1 MPGLDVSTSPRSQIL
16 RMFLWALVGVLVGYL
31 FLQIQTMSLY
41 RIVVIIGGIGFLV
54 GILTT
59 TNRLWVLMYFF
70 FFSMVFIPDKYFS
83 IVYGC
88 SWYDGISVTSY
99 DVIFFLLVVV
109 FSVEYRIPWFRKQ
122 YWVPAI
128 EAPLWGLLLA
138 SVLSLFNT
146 FNLLVSSYQIINF
159 AKLLVV
165 YFFLVRIFQF
175 LDLNRLFRKGIFLL
189 VGVEFVIFMIEVA
202 QRGGISDFRLE
213 GSFANPNSFA
223 EFFVPTLLL
232 LFGFWF
238 TGKQK
243 EGRWSTGLFLIL
255 NAILVLFTFS
265 RGGWISAFLAL
276 GVMVFFLHKYGVID
290 KRELGMMLLALLA
303 FLLIF
308 HQPIL
313 QRLHF
318 GDESAHSR
326 IYLNKIAWQMI
337 KTHPL
342 WGIGVNTFPF
352 LMRDY
357 YHPGL
362 QLHTWLHTV
371 HNQYLLVWSEMG
383 IPGIVSFLA
392 LLLGAWRIAFRVFRK
407 EGPYRFLG
415 FSIGT
420 AIFANALHMLV
431 DMYVAMSNWLWLVTM
446 LAALSVAYR
455 PGNLQREET
464 T

>member
-1 MPGLDVSTSPRSQIL
+1 M
-16 RMFLWALVGVLVGYL
+16 
-31 FLQIQTMSLY
+31 
-41 RIVVIIGGIGFLV
+41 
-54 GILTT
+54 
-59 TNRLWVLMYFF
+59 
-70 FFSMVFIPDKYFS
+70 
-83 IVYGC
+83 
-88 SWYDGISVTSY
+88 
-99 DVIFFLLVVV
+99 
-109 FSVEYRIPWFRKQ
+109 
-122 YWVPAI
+122 
-128 EAPLWGLLLA
+128 
-138 SVLSLFNT
+138 
-146 FNLLVSSYQIINF
+146 
-159 AKLLVV
+159 
-165 YFFLVRIFQF
+165 
-175 LDLNRLFRKGIFLL
+175 
-189 VGVEFVIFMIEVA
+189 
-202 QRGGISDFRLE
+202 
-213 GSFANPNSFA
+213 
-223 EFFVPTLLL
+223 
-232 LFGFWF
+232 
-238 TGKQK
+238 
-243 EGRWSTGLFLIL
+243 FLIL

>member
-1 MPGLDVSTSPRSQIL
+1 MPGLDVSTSPPSQIL

-41 RIVVIIGGIGFLV
+41 RIGVIIGGIGFLV

-70 FFSMVFIPDKYFS
+70 FFSMIFIPDKYFS

-146 FNLLVSSYQIINF
+146 FNLLISSYQIINF

-189 VGVEFVIFMIEVA
+189 VGVEFFFFLIEVA

-223 EFFVPTLLL
+223 
-232 LFGFWF
+232 
-238 TGKQK
+238 
-243 EGRWSTGLFLIL
+243 
-255 NAILVLFTFS
+255 
-265 RGGWISAFLAL
+265 
-276 GVMVFFLHKYGVID
+276 
-290 KRELGMMLLALLA
+290 
-303 FLLIF
+303 
-308 HQPIL
+308 
-313 QRLHF
+313 
-318 GDESAHSR
+318 
-326 IYLNKIAWQMI
+326 
-337 KTHPL
+337 
-342 WGIGVNTFPF
+342 
-352 LMRDY
+352 
-357 YHPGL
+357 
-362 QLHTWLHTV
+362 
-371 HNQYLLVWSEMG
+371 
-383 IPGIVSFLA
+383 
-392 LLLGAWRIAFRVFRK
+392 
-407 EGPYRFLG
+407 
-415 FSIGT
+415 
-420 AIFANALHMLV
+420 
-431 DMYVAMSNWLWLVTM
+431 
-446 LAALSVAYR
+446 
-455 PGNLQREET
+455 
-464 T
+464 